1 MIHHRN
7 DENVTAESLFAR
19 TNEALRTKAIEWL
32 RHTSEGC
39 SVLAVL
45 IATVAFAAAYTIPG
59 GPNQSTGLPVLL
71 SEPLFLVF
79 TGTDVLCLTFA
90 LTAVVIF
97 LSILTAPFRLMD
109 FKNSLPNKLMFGFTF
124 LFLSI
129 SMMMISFSATIV
141 LMIRSKQ
148 RWTKIILYSIS
159 FFPVAIFALAYLPLY
174 ISLSQ
179 TLEYLVKKL
188 IQGFKYSRPSF
199 LSKETQNTS
208 LREKRVMFPKYC
220 LHSTI
225 EHQPQSSSFT
235 RHNPE
240 REESHVP

>member
-1 MIHHRN
+1 MVHYRN

-19 TNEALRTKAIEWL
+19 TNEALRTRAVEWL

-71 SEPLFLVF
+71 SQPLFLVF
-79 TGTDVLCLTFA
+79 TGTDVLSLTFA
-90 LTAVVIF
+90 LSAVVIF
-97 LSILTAPFRLMD
+97 LSILTAPFRLID
-109 FKNSLPNKLMFGFTF
+109 FKDSLPNKLMFGFTC

-141 LMIRSKQ
+141 LMISSKQ

-188 IQGFKYSRPSF
+188 IQGFKYYRLPF

-208 LREKRVMFPKYC
+208 YP
-220 LHSTI
+220 I
-225 EHQPQSSSFT
+225 EHQPQSSSST

-240 REESHVP
+240 REESCSLDATQTSHSSV

>member
-1 MIHHRN
+1 MVHRN
-7 DENVTAESLFAR
+7 NENVTAEGLFAS
-19 TNEALRTKAIEWL
+19 TNEALRIRAIEWL

-45 IATVAFAAAYTIPG
+45 IATVAFAAAYTMPG

-71 SEPLFLVF
+71 FEPLFLVF
-79 TGTDVLCLTFA
+79 TGTDVLSLTFA
-90 LTAVVIF
+90 LMAVVIF

-148 RWTKIILYSIS
+148 RWTKIILYSLS
-159 FFPVAIFALAYLPLY
+159 FFPVVIFALAYLPLY
-174 ISLSQ
+174 ISLLQ
-179 TLEYLVKKL
+179 TLEYLVNKL

-199 LSKETQNTS
+199 LSKETQNS
-208 LREKRVMFPKYC
+208 SYP
-220 LHSTI
+220 I